1 MSSKNYFIGLM
12 SGTSLDAIDVA
23 IVDIQP
29 VNKIGCQDKISLVA
43 SHSVSLPKL
52 IKSNLIHLSFEQNVN
67 MQILGH
73 TGVQLAHLFAD
84 AINDLMDKYKIDKSQ
99 VTAIGSHGLTIRH
112 QPNDEFPFSMQITD
126 ANLLAQLTGIDVVSD
141 FRNMDIAVGG
151 QGAPLVPAFHQAL
164 FAQQFNT
171 EAGEQH
177 DDNSACI
184 LLNLGGIANITV
196 LNPNAEVVGFDTGP
210 ANTLLDT
217 WCEMHT
223 QKPYDAQGMW
233 AASGVVNHT
242 LLDIM
247 LEDNYFSLPWPK
259 STGKELF
266 NIAWLN
272 KQLELYTVK
281 INEPAIKEL
290 LTQKDFQQLLPEDIQ
305 RTLLQLT
312 VITAAEQ
319 IKTFTHTKKLFI
331 CGGGVHN
338 QFLIAQL
345 QQELPQYIIQATDSL
360 GINSD
365 ALEAMAF
372 AWLAYC
378 RVNLMSANSPSVT
391 GAQKKIVMGS
401 WYSAKADK
409 VIN

>member
-1 MSSKNYFIGLM
+1 MNSKSYFVGLM

-23 IVDIQP
+23 IVEIQSI
-29 VNKIGCQDKISLVA
+29 NSYDKISLVA
-43 SHSVSLPKL
+43 FHSVSLPKL

-73 TGVQLAHLFAD
+73 TGVQLAQLFAD
-84 AINDLMDKYKIDKSQ
+84 AVNDLISQQQIDKSQ
-99 VTAIGSHGLTIRH
+99 IVAIGSHGLTIRH

-141 FRNMDIAVGG
+141 FRNMDVAVGG

-164 FAQQFNT
+164 FTQKSNT
-171 EAGEQH
+171 EIDQPL
-177 DDNSACI
+177 DDESEACI

-196 LNPNAEVVGFDTGP
+196 LNPNADVIGYDTGP

-217 WCEMHT
+217 WCEKHT
-223 QKPYDAQGMW
+223 GKSYDSQGLW
-233 AASGVVNHT
+233 AASGVVNQT

-247 LEDNYFSLPWPK
+247 LADRYFSLPWPK

-266 NIAWLN
+266 NLAWLS
-272 KQLELYTVK
+272 KQLELYAVK
-281 INEPAIKEL
+281 IAADITGNNPVPQDL
-290 LTQKDFQQLLPEDIQ
+290 LAEDIQ
-305 RTLLQLT
+305 RSLLQLT
-312 VITAAEQ
+312 VVSAADQ
-319 IKTFTHTKKLFI
+319 IKTFTHSKRLFI

-338 QFLIAQL
+338 QFLIEQL
-345 QQELPQYIIQATDSL
+345 QQQLPLYTIQATDEL

-378 RVNLMSANSPSVT
+378 RINLISANSPSVT
-391 GAQKKIVMGS
+391 GARKQIVMGS
-401 WYSAKADK
+401 WYSAKTDR
-409 VIN
+409 VVN

>member
-1 MSSKNYFIGLM
+1 MNSKSYFVGLM

-23 IVDIQP
+23 IVEIQTI
-29 VNKIGCQDKISLVA
+29 NSYDKISLVA
-43 SHSVSLPKL
+43 FQSASLPKL
-52 IKSNLIHLSFEQNVN
+52 IKSNLIHLSFEKNVN
-67 MQILGH
+67 MQILGQ
-73 TGVQLAHLFAD
+73 TGVQLARLFAD
-84 AINDLMDKYKIDKSQ
+84 AINDLVSQQKIDKSQ
-99 VTAIGSHGLTIRH
+99 IVAIGSHGLTIRH

-141 FRNMDIAVGG
+141 FRNMDVAVGG

-164 FAQQFNT
+164 FTQKFNT
-171 EAGEQH
+171 EIDQTLG
-177 DDNSACI
+177 DDSETCI

-196 LNPNAEVVGFDTGP
+196 LNPNVDVIGYDTGP

-217 WCEMHT
+217 WCEKHT
-223 QKPYDAQGMW
+223 GKSYDNQGLW
-233 AASGVVNHT
+233 AASGVVNQV

-247 LEDNYFSLPWPK
+247 LEDSYFSLSWPK

-266 NIAWLN
+266 NLAWLS
-272 KQLELYTVK
+272 KQLELYAAKVAEDITGNNS
-281 INEPAIKEL
+281 IHQDL
-290 LTQKDFQQLLPEDIQ
+290 LAEDIQ

-312 VITAAEQ
+312 VVSAADQ

-331 CGGGVHN
+331 CGGGVKN
-338 QFLIAQL
+338 QFLIEQL
-345 QQELPQYIIQATDSL
+345 KQQLPQYTIQATDAL

-378 RVNLMSANSPSVT
+378 RINLISANSPSVT
-391 GAQKKIVMGS
+391 GARKQIVMGS
-401 WYSAKADK
+401 WYSAKTDR
-409 VIN
+409 VVN

>member
-1 MSSKNYFIGLM
+1 MSSRNYFIGLM

-29 VNKIGCQDKISLVA
+29 INTVGCYDKISLVA
-43 SHSVSLPKL
+43 SHCVSLPQV
-52 IKSNLIHLSFEQNVN
+52 IKSNLKHLSFEQNVN
-67 MQILGH
+67 MQILGR

-84 AINDLMDKYKIDKSQ
+84 AVNDLMGKYKIDKSQ

-126 ANLLAQLTGIDVVSD
+126 ASLLAQLTGIDVVSD

-164 FAQQFNT
+164 FSQLFNT
-171 EAGEQH
+171 KPEKLD
-177 DDNSACI
+177 DDNTACI

-196 LNPNAEVVGFDTGP
+196 LDPNAEVVGFDTGP

-223 QKPYDAQGMW
+223 QNAYDDEGAW
-233 AASGVVNHT
+233 AASGEVNQV
-242 LLDIM
+242 LLGIM
-247 LEDNYFSLPWPK
+247 LEDDYFSLPWPK

-272 KQLELYTVK
+272 QQLELYRVK
-281 INEPAIKEL
+281 INELAKKNL
-290 LTQKDFQQLLPEDIQ
+290 LVNQYTEHLLPEDIQ

-312 VITAAEQ
+312 VRTAAEQ

-345 QQELPQYIIQATDSL
+345 QQELPQYIIDATDAL

-378 RVNLMSANSPSVT
+378 RVNLISANSPSVT
-391 GAQKKIVMGS
+391 AAQKNIVMGS
-401 WYSAKADK
+401 WYSSKADK